1 MVLSRHPIV
10 IHPNTLRCIEQAL
23 ARICTFTVTEDPE
36 GAKVFEIAALL
47 NAELTHEQRK
57 LLMIVNGVRFI
68 PVAALPTEP
77 LNCDPVRSMV
87 KPAVYKDLQGLRKF
101 LKHGWGAR

>member
-36 GAKVFEIAALL
+36 GAMVYEIAALL
-47 NAELTHEQRK
+47 DADLTHEQRE
-57 LLMIVNGVRFI
+57 LLMTVNSVRLI
-68 PVAALPTEP
+68 PVAALPTES

-87 KPAVYKDLQGLRKF
+87 KPADHKDLQGLRKF